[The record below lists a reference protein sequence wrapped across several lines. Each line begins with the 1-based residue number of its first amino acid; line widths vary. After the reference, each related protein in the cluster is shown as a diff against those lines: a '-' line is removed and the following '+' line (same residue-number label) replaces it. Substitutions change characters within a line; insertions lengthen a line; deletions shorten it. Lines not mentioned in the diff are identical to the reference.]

1 MSINRQIYDFAAK
14 AGSLEGWV
22 YQRDDLA
29 ISFLPRWIQNIVD
42 LYNGLP
48 GGVRDEIQDLCDE
61 TIGRTIHSLLP
72 VLGSDHELIGK
83 LKTMVVGTIPSSP
96 YDFPRRK
103 SQGDEGT

>member
-22 YQRDDLA
+22 YKGEVDV
-29 ISFLPRWIQNIVD
+29 SFLPRWIQNIVD
-42 LYNGLP
+42 LYEGLP
-48 GGVRDEIQDLCDE
+48 RNVRDEIQDLCDE
-61 TIGRTIHSLLP
+61 TVGRTIHSLLP

-83 LKTMVVGTIPSSP
+83 LRSMVVGTIPSSP

-103 SQGDEGT
+103 PQE

>member
-22 YQRDDLA
+22 YQREVDV
-29 ISFLPRWIQNIVD
+29 SFLPRWIQNIVD

-48 GGVRDEIQDLCDE
+48 GSVREEIQDLCDE

-72 VLGSDHELIGK
+72 ILGTDHELIGK

-103 SQGDEGT
+103 LQG

>member
-22 YQRDDLA
+22 YKREVDV
-29 ISFLPRWIQNIVD
+29 SFLPRWIQNIVD
-42 LYNGLP
+42 LYEGLP
-48 GGVRDEIQDLCDE
+48 EDVKAEIQDLTDE
-61 TIGRTIHSLLP
+61 TIGRTVHSLLP

-83 LKTMVVGTIPSSP
+83 LRSMVVGAIPSSP

-103 SQGDEGT
+103 SQK